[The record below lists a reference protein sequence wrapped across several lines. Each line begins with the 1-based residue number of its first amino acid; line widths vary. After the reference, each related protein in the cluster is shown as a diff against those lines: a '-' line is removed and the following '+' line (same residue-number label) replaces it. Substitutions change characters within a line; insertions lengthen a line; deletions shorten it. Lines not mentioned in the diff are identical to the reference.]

1 MNSWVLGGNEDGG
14 DRWESFDFVYLEYR
28 ESIDLS
34 LLIIRNFD
42 IRILSLTS
50 LSRGEP
56 LIFIQYQFERTM
68 N

>member
-1 MNSWVLGGNEDGG
+1 MNSWVLRGNEDGG
-14 DRWESFDFVYLEYR
+14 DRWESFDFVYLEFR

-42 IRILSLTS
+42 IRILSLTP

-56 LIFIQYQFERTM
+56 IIFIQYQFERTM

>member
-1 MNSWVLGGNEDGG
+1 MNSWVLGGNVDGG

-42 IRILSLTS
+42 IRILSLSS
-50 LSRGEP
+50 LSHGEP
-56 LIFIQYQFERTM
+56 IIFIQYQFERIM

>member
-1 MNSWVLGGNEDGG
+1 MNSCVLGGNEDGG
-14 DRWESFDFVYLEYR
+14 DRWESFDFVYPEYR

-42 IRILSLTS
+42 IRILSITL

-56 LIFIQYQFERTM
+56 IIFIQYQFERAM